1 MLLLFINRD
10 KFNFFSTAEL
20 SDEHWQALVDLGTTK
35 TAKAG
40 TLLYEQ
46 SMRVHELTCVT
57 EGSVKIVHFFDNG
70 NEKLYE
76 SLSAPTV
83 LGAEALWYGGDAFYA
98 SIIALTDVSYT
109 VIPLDVAQSFITKNP
124 EIVVALFQCLRDS
137 LCIFRLRSVCSV
149 PMTMLQKAAFALV
162 FMREADK
169 DEDGYVAVTHE
180 ELAQLIGIS
189 RANITTALAE
199 LTEQGIIRKKR
210 GKVKILDNNKLME
223 LLDNPF

>member
-1 MLLLFINRD
+1 MFINRD
-10 KFNFFSTAEL
+10 KFNFFSTAEMR
-20 SDEHWQALVDLGTTK
+20 DEHWQALLALGTPK
-35 TAKAG
+35 TVKAG
-40 TLLYEQ
+40 TMLYEQ
-46 SMRVHELTCVT
+46 SMIVHELTCIS

-83 LGAEALWYGGDAFYA
+83 LGMEALWYGGDAFYA
-98 SIIALTDVSYT
+98 SIIALTDVTYT
-109 VIPLDVAQSFITKNP
+109 SIPLESAQKLISQKP
-124 EIVVALFQCLRDS
+124 EMIIALFQCMRDS
-137 LCIFRLRSVCSV
+137 LCIFRLRSVCSM

-162 FMREADK
+162 FMQEADK
-169 DEDGYVAVTHE
+169 DNEGYVAVTHE

-199 LTEQGIIRKKR
+199 LTENGLISKKR

>member
-1 MLLLFINRD
+1 MLLNRD
-10 KFNFFSTAEL
+10 KFNFFATAEMR
-20 SDEHWQALVDLGTTK
+20 DEHWHELLALRTPK
-35 TAKAG
+35 TVKAG
-40 TLLYEQ
+40 TMLYEQ
-46 SMRVHELTCVT
+46 SMIVHELTCIS

-83 LGAEALWYGGDAFYA
+83 LGMEALWCSGDSLYA
-98 SIIALTDVSYT
+98 SVIALTDVTYT
-109 VIPLDVAQSFITKNP
+109 TIPIEIAQKLISKTP
-124 EIVVALFQCLRDS
+124 EMIIALFQCIRDS
-137 LCIFRLRSVCSV
+137 MCISRIRNVCSM

-162 FMREADK
+162 FMQEADK
-169 DEDGYVAVTHE
+169 DDEGYVAVTHE

-199 LTEQGIIRKKR
+199 LAEEGLVSKKR
-210 GKVKILDNNKLME
+210 GKVKILDYNKLME